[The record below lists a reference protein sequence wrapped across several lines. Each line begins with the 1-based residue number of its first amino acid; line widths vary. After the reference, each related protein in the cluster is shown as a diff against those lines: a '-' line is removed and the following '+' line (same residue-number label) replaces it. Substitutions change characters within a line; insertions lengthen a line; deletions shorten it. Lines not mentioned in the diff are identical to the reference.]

1 MTTVDARSMTNTTHT
16 PVRAQLDGPVAVTWL
31 LLFVQG
37 AIAVALSAEA
47 LGATIIFGGLP
58 LLGALIT
65 VTATTFT
72 LVLVA
77 RLAKRRPSTRKW
89 IMRLQVGWITMALL
103 DLAVAVG
110 LAGRGLT
117 PVGFLVRIVLPVT
130 IFWLL
135 RRPEARAEFGVP
147 EKSKRSSRRGRTKE
161 QVVEIEDDHQDWEL
175 EEMWA

>member
-1 MTTVDARSMTNTTHT
+1 MTNTTHT
-16 PVRAQLDGPVAVTWL
+16 PVRPGIDGPVAVTWL

-58 LLGALIT
+58 LLGALLS
-65 VTATTFT
+65 VAATTFT

-77 RLAKRRPSTRKW
+77 RIPKRRPSTRKW
-89 IMRLQVGWITMALL
+89 IMRLQVGWITMGLL
-103 DLAVAVG
+103 DLALALG

-117 PVGFLVRIVLPVT
+117 PVGFLVRIVLPVS

-135 RRPEARAEFGVP
+135 RRPAARSEFGV
-147 EKSKRSSRRGRTKE
+147 TKKTRKKNGTKDE
-161 QVVEIEDDHQDWEL
+161 VVGINDGQHDWEL